1 VTTQPTVAVLGT
13 GIMGA
18 PIARN
23 LQKAGFSVRAWNRS
37 HDKAKALEGDGV
49 TVSDT
54 PADAAKDADFVMT
67 VLLDGAAVEQTMVD
81 GGALK
86 AMGNDA
92 IWLQCSTVGIE
103 AIERLADLA
112 KNAQIAFVD
121 APLIGTKKPAE
132 DGKLTILAA
141 GNRELET
148 KCQPLFDAIGA
159 RTIWLDNVGEASK
172 LKLVVNSWVLAVTA
186 AIAEAIAL
194 AEGLG
199 LDPQLFLDTI
209 KGSAT
214 DNPFLHAKGGATIKR
229 DFAPAFPTDG
239 AYKDIGLILAAAEAA
254 GIDEDLMTAVQ
265 QKLERT
271 VQKGHGEK
279 DMAAMYHATAR
290 QKVKPKQSVSRLP

>member
-1 VTTQPTVAVLGT
+1 VTAQPTIAVLGT

-23 LQKAGFSVRAWNRS
+23 LQKAGFTVRAWNRS
-37 HDKAKALEGDGV
+37 HDKAAALEGDGI
-49 TVSDT
+49 TVADT
-54 PADAAKDADFVMT
+54 PADAAHGADFVIT
-67 VLLDGAAVEQTMVD
+67 ILIDGNAVEQTMVD
-81 GGALK
+81 GGALA
-86 AMGNDA
+86 AMGEDA

-103 AIERLADLA
+103 ATERLADLA
-112 KNAQIAFVD
+112 KTKHINYVD

-141 GNRELET
+141 GNRTLEA
-148 KCQPLFDAIGA
+148 KCQPVFDAIGA

-214 DNPFLHAKGGATIKR
+214 DNPFLHAKGQATIDR
-229 DFAPAFPTDG
+229 NFAPAFPTDG
-239 AYKDIGLILAAAEAA
+239 AYKDIGLILAAAQAA

-279 DMAAMYHATAR
+279 DMSAMYHATAA
-290 QKVKPKQSVSRLP
+290 QK

>member
-1 VTTQPTVAVLGT
+1 VTNQPTIAVLGT

-23 LQKAGFSVRAWNRS
+23 LARAGFTVRAWNRTRN
-37 HDKAKALEGDGV
+37 KAADLESDGV
-49 TVSDT
+49 TLAETPSD
-54 PADAAKDADFVMT
+54 AVNGADFVMT
-67 VLLDGAAVEQTMVD
+67 ILIDGPAVEEAMVARL
-81 GGALK
+81 GLS
-86 AMGNDA
+86 AMGRDA

-112 KNAQIAFVD
+112 DKAHIAFVD
-121 APLIGTKKPAE
+121 APVIGTKKPAE
-132 DGKLTILAA
+132 DGKLTVLAA
-141 GNRELET
+141 GNRELEP
-148 KCQPLFDAIGA
+148 KCQPVFDAIGA
-159 RTIWLDNVGEASK
+159 RTIWLDEVGAASR

-199 LDPQLFLDTI
+199 LDPQLFLDTVR
-209 KGSAT
+209 GSAT

-279 DMAAMYHATAR
+279 DMSAMYHVTAR
-290 QKVKPKQSVSRLP
+290 QK

>member
-1 VTTQPTVAVLGT
+1 MTTQPTIAVLGT

-23 LQKAGFSVRAWNRS
+23 LQKAGFAVRVWNRN
-37 HDKAKALEGDGV
+37 HDKAAVLKGDGMFV
-49 TVSDT
+49 ADT
-54 PADAAKDADFVMT
+54 PADAATGADFVMT
-67 VLLDGAAVEQTMVD
+67 ILIDGNAVEQTMVG
-81 GGALK
+81 GGALH
-86 AMGNDA
+86 AMGKDA

-103 AIERLADLA
+103 ATERLADLA
-112 KNAQIAFVD
+112 KAKGINYVD

-141 GNRELET
+141 GNRGLEP
-148 KCQPLFDAIGA
+148 KCQPIFDAIGA
-159 RTIWLDNVGEASK
+159 RTIWLDNVGDASK

-214 DNPFLHAKGGATIKR
+214 DNPFLHAKGQATIAR
-229 DFAPAFPTDG
+229 NFAPAFPTDG
-239 AYKDIGLILAAAEAA
+239 AYKDIGLILAAAQAA

-271 VQKGHGEK
+271 VQKGHGDK
-279 DMAAMYHATAR
+279 DMAAMFHATSR
-290 QKVKPKQSVSRLP
+290 QQ

>member
-1 VTTQPTVAVLGT
+1 
-13 GIMGA
+13 MGA

-23 LQKAGFSVRAWNRS
+23 LQKAGFTVRAWNRS
-37 HDKAKALEGDGV
+37 HDKAAALESDGI
-49 TVSDT
+49 TVADT
-54 PADAAKDADFVMT
+54 PADAASGADFVMT
-67 VLLDGAAVEQTMVD
+67 VLIDGEAVEQAMVD
-81 GGALK
+81 GGALS
-86 AMGNDA
+86 AMGKDA
-92 IWLQCSTVGIE
+92 VWLQCSTVGIE
-103 AIERLADLA
+103 ATERLAELA
-112 KNAQIAFVD
+112 KPNGINYVD

-141 GNRELET
+141 GNRELEA
-148 KCQPLFDAIGA
+148 KCQPVFDAIGA

-214 DNPFLHAKGGATIKR
+214 DNPFLHAKGQATIER
-229 DFAPAFPTDG
+229 NFAPAFPADG

-271 VQKGHGEK
+271 VQKGHGKK
-279 DMAAMYHATAR
+279 DMSAMYHATSA
-290 QKVKPKQSVSRLP
+290 QQ

>member
-1 VTTQPTVAVLGT
+1 VTTQPTIAVLGT

-23 LQKAGFSVRAWNRS
+23 LQKAGFTVRAWNRS
-37 HDKAKALEGDGV
+37 HDKAAALESDGI
-49 TVSDT
+49 TVAHT
-54 PADAAKDADFVMT
+54 PAKAARDADFVMT
-67 VLLDGAAVEQTMVD
+67 ILIDGNAVEQTMVD
-81 GGALK
+81 GRALN
-86 AMGNDA
+86 AMSKDA

-103 AIERLADLA
+103 ATQHLADLA
-112 KNAQIAFVD
+112 KTKGVNYVD

-132 DGKLTILAA
+132 EGKLTILAA
-141 GNRELET
+141 GNRELEA
-148 KCQPLFDAIGA
+148 KCQPVFDAISA
-159 RTIWLDNVGEASK
+159 RAIWLENVGDASK
-172 LKLVVNSWVLAVTA
+172 LKLVVNSWVLAITA

-214 DNPFLHAKGGATIKR
+214 DNPFLHAKGGMTIKR
-229 DFAPAFPTDG
+229 DFAPAFPTEG

-265 QKLERT
+265 KKLERT

-279 DMAAMYHATAR
+279 DMSAMYHATAR
-290 QKVKPKQSVSRLP
+290 

>member
-1 VTTQPTVAVLGT
+1 VVTQSTIAVLGT

-18 PIARN
+18 PMARN
-23 LQKAGFSVRAWNRS
+23 LQNAGFAVRAWNRS
-37 HDKAKALEGDGV
+37 RDKAAALESDGI
-49 TVSDT
+49 TAADT
-54 PADAAKDADFVMT
+54 PADAAKGADFVMT
-67 VLLDGAAVEQTMVD
+67 ILIDGEAVEQTMVD
-81 GGALK
+81 GGALE
-86 AMGNDA
+86 AMSKDA

-103 AIERLADLA
+103 AIGHLADLA
-112 KNAQIAFVD
+112 NQARIAFVD
-121 APLIGTKKPAE
+121 APVIGTKKPAE
-132 DGKLTILAA
+132 DGTLTVLAA
-141 GNRELET
+141 GDRELEPR
-148 KCQPLFDAIGA
+148 CQPVFDAIGA
-159 RTIWLDNVGEASK
+159 RTIWLDHIGEASK

-214 DNPFLHAKGGATIKR
+214 DNPFLHAKGGMTIKR

-279 DMAAMYHATAR
+279 DMAAMYHATA
-290 QKVKPKQSVSRLP
+290 Q

>member
-23 LQKAGFSVRAWNRS
+23 LQKAGFVVRAWNRS
-37 HDKAKALEGDGV
+37 HDKAGPLESDGI
-49 TVSDT
+49 TVADT
-54 PADAAKDADFVMT
+54 PADAAKGADFVVT
-67 VLLDGAAVEQTMVD
+67 VLIDGEAVEQTMVD
-81 GGALK
+81 GGALE
-86 AMGNDA
+86 AMSKDA
-92 IWLQCSTVGIE
+92 IWLQCSTVGID
-103 AIERLADLA
+103 AIDRLAERA
-112 KNAQIAFVD
+112 KQQNIAFVD

-141 GNRELET
+141 GNRELEP
-148 KCQPLFDAIGA
+148 KCQPVFDAIGA
-159 RTIWLDNVGEASK
+159 RTIWLDNIGDASK
-172 LKLVVNSWVLAVTA
+172 LKLVVNSWVLSVTA

-214 DNPFLHAKGGATIKR
+214 DNPFLHVKGQATIKR

-271 VQKGHGEK
+271 VQKGHGEQ
-279 DMAAMYHATAR
+279 DMSAMYHATA
-290 QKVKPKQSVSRLP
+290 K

>member
-1 VTTQPTVAVLGT
+1 MTTQPTIAVLGT

-23 LQKAGFSVRAWNRS
+23 LALAGFTVRAWNRS
-37 HDKAKALEGDGV
+37 RDKAAALESDGV
-49 TVSDT
+49 TVADT
-54 PADAAKDADFVMT
+54 PAAAAKGADFVMT
-67 VLLDGAAVEQTMVD
+67 ILLDGSAVEQTMLD
-81 GGALK
+81 GGGLASM
-86 AMGNDA
+86 ASDA

-103 AIERLADLA
+103 AIERLAKRA
-112 KNAQIAFVD
+112 EQANIAFVD

-132 DGKLTILAA
+132 DGKLTVLAA
-141 GNRELET
+141 GNRALEP
-148 KCQPLFDAIGA
+148 KCQPVFDAIGA
-159 RTIWLDNVGEASK
+159 RTIWLDSIGEASK

-209 KGSAT
+209 AGSAT
-214 DNPFLHAKGGATIKR
+214 DNPFLHAKGRMTIKR

-239 AYKDIGLILAAAEAA
+239 ANKDIALVLAAAQAA
-254 GIDEDLMTAVQ
+254 GINEDLMTAVQ

-271 VQKGHGEK
+271 VNQGHGEK

-290 QKVKPKQSVSRLP
+290 PRQD